1 MERTISPIS
10 LAIVTLIS
18 PLCLG
23 AIYAANALPPCSIAR
38 AMLCAR
44 ASTSGAGYWS
54 LARTDLAEA
63 GAGVASL
70 VGSGGAAGAVKRMGS
85 AGAAVVSISLARRPS
100 ASRRLGGDCFPFE
113 AGAEIRAMGAAAA
126 LGAGGSLR
134 RSGVFARDLLRWVAG
149 PSPGGGRL
157 APLAADLAAA
167 ALAGLNLPRAL
178 GWLGVLAITSV
189 SCRVRAGGLVPFW
202 S

>member
-85 AGAAVVSISLARRPS
+85 AGAAAVSISLARRPS
-100 ASRRLGGDCFPFE
+100 ASRRLGGDCFLFEAGLFE
-113 AGAEIRAMGAAAA
+113 AGAETRAIGAAAA
-126 LGAGGSLR
+126 LGAGGSVRRWAVFVRGALR
-134 RSGVFARDLLRWVAG
+134 TVGCSSPCGVR
-149 PSPGGGRL
+149 
-157 APLAADLAAA
+157 
-167 ALAGLNLPRAL
+167 
-178 GWLGVLAITSV
+178 
-189 SCRVRAGGLVPFW
+189 
-202 S
+202 

>member
-10 LAIVTLIS
+10 SAIVALIS

-23 AIYAANALPPCSIAR
+23 AIYAASALPPCSIAR
-38 AMLCAR
+38 AMLCAS

-54 LARTDLAEA
+54 LAMAAWAEA
-63 GAGVASL
+63 GAGAASL
-70 VGSGGAAGAVKRMGS
+70 AGSGGAAGAVKRMGS
-85 AGAAVVSISLARRPS
+85 AGAVVVSISLARRPS
-100 ASRRLGGDCFPFE
+100 ASRRLGGDGFLFE
-113 AGAEIRAMGAAAA
+113 AGAETRAMGAAAN
-126 LGAGGSLR
+126 LDAGGSAR
-134 RSGVFARDLLRWVAG
+134 RSAVFTRDFLRSGAS

-157 APLAADLAAA
+157 APLAADFAGA
-167 ALAGLNLPRAL
+167 ALAGLDLPRAP
-178 GWLGVLAITSV
+178 GWLGILAITSV